1 MFDGGRN
8 GTPNGISGKVQDP
21 VKITLV
27 PLVLHT
33 KDISILGKFYR
44 VYVEKISV
52 FGLLSDRLFVPI
64 VLSSIPYIHTIFSVY
79 HMFGMGGVLTF

>member
-33 KDISILGKFYR
+33 KDISILLGKFYR
-44 VYVEKISV
+44 VYVEKTL
-52 FGLLSDRLFVPI
+52 GLVGYCQIGFLFQ
-64 VLSSIPYIHTIFSVY
+64 LY
-79 HMFGMGGVLTF
+79 

>member
-44 VYVEKISV
+44 VYVEKTL
-52 FGLLSDRLFVPI
+52 GLVGYCQIGFLFQ
-64 VLSSIPYIHTIFSVY
+64 LY
-79 HMFGMGGVLTF
+79 HMFGKLFIY

>member
-33 KDISILGKFYR
+33 KDISILLGKFYR
-44 VYVEKISV
+44 VYVEKKSRSC
-52 FGLLSDRLFVPI
+52 GLLSDRLFVPI

-79 HMFGMGGVLTF
+79 HMFGILFNY